1 LKIKLNGKEYETSE
15 NITILDL
22 FKEKNISKDEVVVLK
37 NGDII
42 EKEKLNM
49 ELLENDELEILRFVS
64 GG

>member
-1 LKIKLNGKEYETSE
+1 MKIKLNGKEYETSE